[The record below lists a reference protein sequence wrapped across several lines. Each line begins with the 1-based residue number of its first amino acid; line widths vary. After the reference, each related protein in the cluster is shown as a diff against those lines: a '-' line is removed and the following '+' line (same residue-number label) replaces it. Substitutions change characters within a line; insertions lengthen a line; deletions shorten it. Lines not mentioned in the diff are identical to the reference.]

1 MLVSCLGRRPFLLLF
16 LSHLPSHFP
25 LPPREV
31 DPFSL
36 AGGRRLVLGRQ
47 AFSLPVRYLS
57 P

>member
-16 LSHLPSHFP
+16 LSHLPRHFP